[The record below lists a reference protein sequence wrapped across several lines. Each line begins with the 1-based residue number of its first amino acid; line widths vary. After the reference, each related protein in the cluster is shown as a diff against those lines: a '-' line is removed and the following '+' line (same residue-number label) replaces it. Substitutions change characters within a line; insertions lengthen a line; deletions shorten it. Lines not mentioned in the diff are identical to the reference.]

1 MKKLTFTIVALFL
14 VCSINAQ
21 TDSCRV
27 LAGKISGTYTGK
39 CLNGLANGKGKSS
52 GEDTYTGNFKDG
64 LPDGKG
70 KYLFK
75 NGDIY
80 EGYWKS
86 GQKDGKGKFEYTLNG
101 KKYTLTGY
109 WEKDEFAGTTNPDI
123 SYRVTSASGINNYKV
138 EKNEAAGENNNEITI
153 SVRSAFTDYIPQDLK
168 IENSSGKVLRS
179 GKKIGISQYY
189 CPLHC
194 EISYTI
200 LISDTRKQCRF
211 IIEVLEE
218 GNYTIILSND

>member
-1 MKKLTFTIVALFL
+1 MKNLTFMIIALFL
-14 VCSINAQ
+14 AHCTIAQ

-27 LAGKISGTYTGK
+27 LAGKISGTYSGK
-39 CLNGLANGKGKSS
+39 CLNGLANGKGKSI

-70 KYLFK
+70 KYIFK
-75 NGDIY
+75 NGDIFQ
-80 EGYWKS
+80 GYWKN
-86 GQKDGKGKFEYTLNG
+86 GQKDGKGEFEYTLNG
-101 KKYTLTGY
+101 KKYKLTGY
-109 WEKDEFAGTTNPDI
+109 WKKDEFAGAMDPDV
-123 SYRVTSASGINNYKV
+123 SYRVTSATGINNYTF
-138 EKNEAAGENNNEITI
+138 EKNESGGENGNEITI
-153 SVRSAFTDYIPQDLK
+153 SVSSAFTDYVPQDLK
-168 IENSSGKVLRS
+168 IENSSGKVLRN
-179 GKKIGISQYY
+179 GKKTGITQYF

-211 IIEVLEE
+211 IFEVMEA

>member
-1 MKKLTFTIVALFL
+1 MKKLTFLIIVLFL
-14 VCSINAQ
+14 ALSTIAQ

-27 LAGKISGTYTGK
+27 LAGKISGTYTGN
-39 CLNGLANGKGKSS
+39 CLNGLANGKGKSI
-52 GEDTYTGNFKDG
+52 GEDTFTGNFKDG

-75 NGDIY
+75 NGDIFQ
-80 EGYWKS
+80 GYWKN

-101 KKYTLTGY
+101 KKYTLNGY
-109 WEKDEFAGTTNPDI
+109 WKKDEYAGATDPDV
-123 SYRVTSASGINNYKV
+123 SYRVSSSTGINNYRF
-138 EKNEAAGENNNEITI
+138 EKNETGGENINEITI
-153 SVRSAFTDYIPQDLK
+153 SVHSAFIDYIPQDLK
-168 IENSSGKVLRS
+168 IENSSGQVLRS
-179 GKKIGISQYY
+179 GKKIGITQYF

-211 IIEVLEE
+211 IFEILEA
-218 GNYTIILSND
+218 GKYTILLSND